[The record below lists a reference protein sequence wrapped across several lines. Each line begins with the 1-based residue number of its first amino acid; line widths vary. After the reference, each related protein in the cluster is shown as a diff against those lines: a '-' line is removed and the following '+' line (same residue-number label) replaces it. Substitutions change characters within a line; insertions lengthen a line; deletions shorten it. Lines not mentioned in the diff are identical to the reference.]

1 MKLIKNLNNNSLKV
15 IFVLL
20 ILIIGI
26 SASLIPIHFIAFILL
41 GILGLFFAMHFIEYF
56 LLTLIL
62 IRSSLD
68 GIKNINISIGSAN
81 INPAGFLGII
91 IVLIGILYFFI
102 KKEAIQTNKITR
114 VFSFFIVFSLL
125 GVLNSFLNFGLA
137 GIIAIEEWIRLFSL
151 FMLFLLIQNVVK
163 SEKQI
168 DKFLKIMFLSLP
180 IPLIAGYLQI
190 IIKPEATYFRT
201 GMQRIFGTCIHP
213 NHYALYLGLFLVIAI
228 AFYFEQKN
236 IHYGLLIPIILIPF
250 IATFSLTG
258 LIMLGIAIT
267 VLGLIR
273 FKKVLAFSLP
283 IIIILTL
290 TIPPIQQRLLKLTNM
305 DIVQEIK
312 SGETSTSFSW
322 RVYWWSNYLD
332 EVKAKPFFG
341 YGLHM
346 TKLLDP
352 RENKGGI
359 IYAPHNDY
367 LSVSV
372 EMGLIGLLVHIF
384 FYAIIGIWIW
394 RSYKRLKKKK
404 YKSFA
409 VALFSIYIALISGSL
424 VGNFITATVF
434 QYYFWSSIGLLS
446 VIRRLED
453 DNPDSVSK
461 D

>member
-1 MKLIKNLNNNSLKV
+1 MKIIKNLNNNPLKL

-163 SEKQI
+163 SEEQI

-201 GMQRIFGTCIHP
+201 GMQRIYGTCIHP
-213 NHYALYLGLFLVIAI
+213 NHYALYLGLFLIIAI
-228 AFYFEQKN
+228 TFYLEEKN
-236 IHYGLLIPIILIPF
+236 KNYGLLIPIILIPF

-258 LIMLGIAIT
+258 LLMLGIAIT
-267 VLGLIR
+267 VLGLTK
-273 FKKVLAFSLP
+273 FKKLIVLSLP
-283 IIIILTL
+283 IILILSL
-290 TIPPIQQRLLKLTNM
+290 TIPSIQQRLIKLLNM
-305 DIVQEIK
+305 DIVKEIQ
-312 SGETSTSFSW
+312 SGETTTSLSW
-322 RVYWWSNYLD
+322 RVYWWSHYVD
-332 EVKAKPFFG
+332 EVKAKPFLG

-346 TKLLDP
+346 AELIDP
-352 RENKGGI
+352 KENKGGI
-359 IYAPHNDY
+359 IYAPHND
-367 LSVSV
+367 LLRTSV
-372 EMGLIGLLVHIF
+372 EMGFIGLLVYIF
-384 FYAIIGIWIW
+384 FYAAVGIWIW
-394 RSYKRLKKKK
+394 QSYQKLEKKK
-404 YKSFA
+404 YKSLA
-409 VALFSIYIALISGSL
+409 LALFSIYIALISGSL
-424 VGNFITATVF
+424 VANFLTSTVF

-446 VIRRLED
+446 VIRRLE
-453 DNPDSVSK
+453 
-461 D
+461 